1 MSQTEVTLV
10 TGASAGIGQ
19 AIARAL
25 IAQGRT
31 VVNIDRVAPDW
42 SDPHLVS
49 FQADLTDAASTREV
63 AEAVTRQYPITAL
76 VNNAGATRPGTIDSA
91 SLDDL
96 DAVVGLHLQAALLL
110 TQAALPSLRACG
122 HGRIVNMA
130 SRAALGV
137 DS

>member
-1 MSQTEVTLV
+1 MSHPDVTLV

-31 VVNIDRVAPDW
+31 VVNIDRAAPDW

-110 TQAALPSLRACG
+110 T
-122 HGRIVNMA
+122 
-130 SRAALGV
+130 
-137 DS
+137 